1 MLYPTWI
8 HVCIILLGVSF
19 FLCGGFVGK
28 FRTRSGW
35 NFGLDFQI
43 ALMLMGIR
51 NFPCNHWDRLPTS
64 TGARR
69 IPEPSTVTSHLE
81 SKMELS
87 VWVLRP
93 EAVKKNPSWKEIIT
107 LPETHISEQK
117 WMVIGWKMKFLF
129 FFFPFSAPKKA
140 LSFPGNFEKITPV
153 TLSKETPAAVRRT
166 RQLQRQSTVPWR
178 YEGGTWVTRL
188 SGGFFG
194 VFFVF
199 FPDSF
204 ARQRCLI
211 ITNLTCTYSKL
222 TSH

>member
-1 MLYPTWI
+1 
-8 HVCIILLGVSF
+8 
-19 FLCGGFVGK
+19 
-28 FRTRSGW
+28 
-35 NFGLDFQI
+35 
-43 ALMLMGIR
+43 MGIR

-93 EAVKKNPSWKEIIT
+93 EAVKKNPSWKEKLYPPWNSYFWT
-107 LPETHISEQK
+107 KMDGYWLKDEISVFFSIFSSKKSSWLLAFLEIFQFTWSDPFRRK
-117 WMVIGWKMKFLF
+117 PQRPCDAPDNCNVNRRCLGDMKEGHGWLGWVEDFL
-129 FFFPFSAPKKA
+129 
-140 LSFPGNFEKITPV
+140 V
-153 TLSKETPAAVRRT
+153 C
-166 RQLQRQSTVPWR
+166 
-178 YEGGTWVTRL
+178 
-188 SGGFFG
+188 
-194 VFFVF
+194 FFVF